1 VTTPLRV
8 LIVEDSEDDALLLAR
23 ELKRGGFDVAFE
35 LVETGDGLTTAL
47 GKGGWDVVFADFTMP
62 KFRGTAALDMVR
74 QRDADLPFIFVSGTI
89 GEDVAV
95 EAMKA
100 GANDYV
106 MKGNLK
112 RLIPAVT
119 RELRESAIRRERHRS
134 EADRR
139 AAEQALRVSEER
151 HRLLFEHIADMI
163 MVLDREGVIRFSSPS
178 VRAIL
183 GHAPSDMVGR
193 PSLEFVHPDDVPQT
207 VAKRVAVTGSHG
219 AIVMQELRMRHRDGS
234 WRVIDAVLR
243 NLLDHAD
250 VGGVVVTSRDVTD
263 RRRLEAEFLQAQKLE
278 SVGRLA
284 GGIAHDFNNL
294 LTAVMG
300 NAELLLTSSDL
311 GGEHREDVEEIM
323 RAAERA
329 TTLTRQLLAF
339 SRRQVLDLRPM
350 DLNAAVLTVQQILQ
364 RLLGEDVE
372 LITRLATPLGV
383 VRADVGQIEQVLLN
397 LAVNGR
403 DAMPGGGRLTIETA
417 NVELPAAPASGEP
430 VISAGRYVTL
440 VVGDTGEGIDPEARA
455 HIFEPFFTTKAPGE
469 GTGLGLATV
478 YGIVKQSGGHI
489 EVDSEP
495 GRGTTFTIY
504 LPRVDEVAEPT
515 APPPEA
521 GPSEHGTETILVVE
535 DERAVRELAARG
547 LREHGYT
554 VLTAERAEEAIRLL
568 DEERPPVDL
577 LLTDAVL
584 PGASGLTLA
593 SVATARRPGLQV
605 VYMSGYA
612 HEALA
617 RQGMLEPGMILI
629 EKPFTPATLA
639 RKVREV
645 LDRR

>member
-1 VTTPLRV
+1 
-8 LIVEDSEDDALLLAR
+8 
-23 ELKRGGFDVAFE
+23 
-35 LVETGDGLTTAL
+35 
-47 GKGGWDVVFADFTMP
+47 
-62 KFRGTAALDMVR
+62 
-74 QRDADLPFIFVSGTI
+74 
-89 GEDVAV
+89 
-95 EAMKA
+95 
-100 GANDYV
+100 
-106 MKGNLK
+106 
-112 RLIPAVT
+112 
-119 RELRESAIRRERHRS
+119 
-134 EADRR
+134 
-139 AAEQALRVSEER
+139 
-151 HRLLFEHIADMI
+151 
-163 MVLDREGVIRFSSPS
+163 
-178 VRAIL
+178 
-183 GHAPSDMVGR
+183 
-193 PSLEFVHPDDVPQT
+193 
-207 VAKRVAVTGSHG
+207 
-219 AIVMQELRMRHRDGS
+219 
-234 WRVIDAVLR
+234 
-243 NLLDHAD
+243 
-250 VGGVVVTSRDVTD
+250 
-263 RRRLEAEFLQAQKLE
+263 
-278 SVGRLA
+278 
-284 GGIAHDFNNL
+284 
-294 LTAVMG
+294 
-300 NAELLLTSSDL
+300 
-311 GGEHREDVEEIM
+311 
-323 RAAERA
+323 
-329 TTLTRQLLAF
+329 
-339 SRRQVLDLRPM
+339 
-350 DLNAAVLTVQQILQ
+350 VLTVQQILQ

>member
-1 VTTPLRV
+1 
-8 LIVEDSEDDALLLAR
+8 
-23 ELKRGGFDVAFE
+23 
-35 LVETGDGLTTAL
+35 
-47 GKGGWDVVFADFTMP
+47 
-62 KFRGTAALDMVR
+62 
-74 QRDADLPFIFVSGTI
+74 
-89 GEDVAV
+89 
-95 EAMKA
+95 
-100 GANDYV
+100 
-106 MKGNLK
+106 
-112 RLIPAVT
+112 
-119 RELRESAIRRERHRS
+119 
-134 EADRR
+134 
-139 AAEQALRVSEER
+139 
-151 HRLLFEHIADMI
+151 
-163 MVLDREGVIRFSSPS
+163 
-178 VRAIL
+178 
-183 GHAPSDMVGR
+183 VGR
-193 PSLEFVHPDDVPQT
+193 
-207 VAKRVAVTGSHG
+207 
-219 AIVMQELRMRHRDGS
+219 
-234 WRVIDAVLR
+234 
-243 NLLDHAD
+243 
-250 VGGVVVTSRDVTD
+250 
-263 RRRLEAEFLQAQKLE
+263 
-278 SVGRLA
+278 
-284 GGIAHDFNNL
+284 
-294 LTAVMG
+294 
-300 NAELLLTSSDL
+300 
-311 GGEHREDVEEIM
+311 
-323 RAAERA
+323 
-329 TTLTRQLLAF
+329 
-339 SRRQVLDLRPM
+339 
-350 DLNAAVLTVQQILQ
+350 
-364 RLLGEDVE
+364 
-372 LITRLATPLGV
+372 
-383 VRADVGQIEQVLLN
+383 
-397 LAVNGR
+397 
-403 DAMPGGGRLTIETA
+403 
-417 NVELPAAPASGEP
+417 
-430 VISAGRYVTL
+430 
-440 VVGDTGEGIDPEARA
+440 
-455 HIFEPFFTTKAPGE
+455 IFEPFFTTKPIGE